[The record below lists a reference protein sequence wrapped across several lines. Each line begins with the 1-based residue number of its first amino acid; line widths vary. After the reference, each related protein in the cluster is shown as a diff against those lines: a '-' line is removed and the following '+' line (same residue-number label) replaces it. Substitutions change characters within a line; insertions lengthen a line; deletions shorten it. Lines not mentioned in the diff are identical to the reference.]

1 MLMIKMMDTM
11 EIVFLYLFV
20 MEVITMTILL
30 LLLLLVVVVVVDD
43 DGDDCSDDD
52 NCCDGDYCSN
62 LEHDSC
68 C

>member
-1 MLMIKMMDTM
+1 MIKMLYTM

-20 MEVITMTILL
+20 MEVITMKM